1 MTDQPPPPPTPP
13 ANHNL
18 KQANQFFIS
27 AILIAL
33 AVWPMA
39 FDLGAYGTV
48 FYDSL
53 MQMVVV
59 SLVAL
64 GAGLYV
70 GRNSVGR
77 PYLSGPG
84 RLVLLLPLLWVL
96 AEVLA
101 DARPGPVTE
110 VISLVMSLATALLA
124 LPLIIHI
131 MMRVTMP
138 EATQVRN
145 PRLSRGLVLVA
156 LLVAAASWLVGRHN
170 NLVFTCRDFT
180 ISGDFEPENCWKSPD
195 QFR

>member
-1 MTDQPPPPPTPP
+1 MTDQPTSTPE
-13 ANHNL
+13 ASHNL

-39 FDLGAYGTV
+39 FDFGAYGTV

-70 GRNSVGR
+70 GRNTVGR
-77 PYLSGPG
+77 PYLPWPE

-101 DARPGPVTE
+101 DAIPVPLTRGLS
-110 VISLVMSLATALLA
+110 ILLSLATALLA

-156 LLVAAASWLVGRHN
+156 VLVAASSWLVGRHN
-170 NLVFTCRDFT
+170 YLVFTCRDFT
-180 ISGDFEPENCWKSPD
+180 VSGDFEPENCWKSPD